1 MSIADGPRIRPLTA
15 AELDTDAQ
23 AAFRTGMPGAADRFL
38 ADASDA
44 PPIPTVLGVLL
55 HHPRVAGPWL
65 AYNNTLLGKPT
76 IEPRQRELLI
86 VRIAWHARAEYEYLQ
101 HVRLAKQFGVTDE
114 EIEAITDGPD
124 AGTWSPVDADL
135 LRAADE
141 LYQDARIGTATWA
154 RLSEHFDTPQLMEIA
169 FVVGTYLCLAF
180 VLNSAG
186 VELDP
191 DLDPASAPAIPKG

>member
-1 MSIADGPRIRPLTA
+1 MKPRIEPLA
-15 AELDTDAQ
+15 ADQLDADAQ

-38 ADASDA
+38 SDAPDA

-55 HHPRVAGPWL
+55 NHPRVAGPWL
-65 AYNNTLLGKPT
+65 TFNNTLLGKPT

-114 EIEAITDGPD
+114 EIEAVTVGPE
-124 AGTWSPVDADL
+124 ARTWSPVEADL

-141 LYQDARIGTATWA
+141 LYDDAQISSATWA
-154 RLSEHFDTPQLMEIA
+154 RLSEHFETQQLMEIA

-186 VELDP
+186 VQLDE
-191 DLDPASAPAIPKG
+191 DLDPSIAPAIPPRED

>member
-1 MSIADGPRIRPLTA
+1 MKPRIEPLTA
-15 AELDTDAQ
+15 EELDADAQ
-23 AAFRTGMPGAADRFL
+23 AAFRAGMPGAADRFL
-38 ADASDA
+38 SDA
-44 PPIPTVLGVLL
+44 PDPPPIPTVLGLLL

-65 AYNNTLLGKPT
+65 TYNNTLLGKPT

-101 HVRLAKQFGVTDE
+101 HVRLAFQLGVTDA
-114 EIEAITDGPD
+114 EIE
-124 AGTWSPVDADL
+124 ADL

-141 LYQDARIGTATWA
+141 LFADQCISGPTWA
-154 RLSEHFDTPQLMEIA
+154 RLSEHFDTAQMMEIA

-186 VELDP
+186 VQLDE
-191 DLDPASAPAIPKG
+191 DLDPSIAPAIPQRED

>member
-1 MSIADGPRIRPLTA
+1 MKPRIEPLTA
-15 AELDTDAQ
+15 EELDADAQ
-23 AAFRTGMPGAADRFL
+23 AAFRAGMPGAADRFL
-38 ADASDA
+38 SDAPDA
-44 PPIPTVLGVLL
+44 PPIPTVLGLLL

-65 AYNNTLLGKPT
+65 TYNNTLLGKPT

-101 HVRLAKQFGVTDE
+101 HVRLALQLGVTDA
-114 EIEAITDGPD
+114 EIEAVTRGPD
-124 AGTWSPVDADL
+124 AGTWSPIEADL

-141 LYQDARIGTATWA
+141 LFADQCISGPTWA
-154 RLSEHFDTPQLMEIA
+154 RLSEHFDTAQMMEIA

-186 VELDP
+186 VQLDE
-191 DLDPASAPAIPKG
+191 DLDPSIAPAIPQRED

>member
-1 MSIADGPRIRPLTA
+1 MKPRIEPLA
-15 AELDTDAQ
+15 ADQLDADAQ

-38 ADASDA
+38 SDA
-44 PPIPTVLGVLL
+44 PDAPSIPTVLGVLL
-55 HHPRVAGPWL
+55 NHPRVAGPWL
-65 AYNNTLLGKPT
+65 TFNNTLLGKPT

-101 HVRLAKQFGVTDE
+101 HVRLAKQFGVTDA
-114 EIEAITDGPD
+114 EIEAVTVGPE
-124 AGTWSPVDADL
+124 AGTWSPVEADL

-141 LYQDARIGTATWA
+141 LYGDAQISSATWT
-154 RLSEHFDTPQLMEIA
+154 RLSEHFDTQQLMEIA

-186 VELDP
+186 VQLDP
-191 DLDPASAPAIPKG
+191 DLDPSMAPAIPPRED